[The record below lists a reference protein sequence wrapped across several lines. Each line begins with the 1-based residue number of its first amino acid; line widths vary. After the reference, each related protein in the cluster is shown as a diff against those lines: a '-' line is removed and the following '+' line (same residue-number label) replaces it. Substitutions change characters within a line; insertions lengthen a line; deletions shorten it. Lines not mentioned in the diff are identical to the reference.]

1 MTKHNHVSR
10 RSFLT
15 ASAGVLSAGALAST
29 SPQPAEGHSAPD
41 DGVSSSGAR
50 KGNLIAVSSYSFWHF
65 SSTPMPIDKC
75 IDMAAEMGFD
85 AFEVLER
92 QLTSKDDAYLMSLKR
107 QAFIAGMSLCSL
119 STHQGFLRPDP
130 EFRQKNIDITID
142 SIELAYKLGIPII
155 RVNTGS
161 WGTSKNFDDL
171 MANRGIEPPI
181 EGYTDEDAFPWVVE
195 AFEKI
200 LPTAEKCGV
209 LLGLEN
215 HWGLG
220 RTPEGLMRIV
230 DEIDSPW
237 LQVTLDTGNFLED
250 PHEKLEQIMRKTVF
264 VQAKTYF
271 GGGSWYTLDIDYE
284 RIGEMLRRHNYRGF
298 VSLEFEG
305 KEAPATAVPKSLAL
319 LRKACRF

>member
-1 MTKHNHVSR
+1 
-10 RSFLT
+10 
-15 ASAGVLSAGALAST
+15 
-29 SPQPAEGHSAPD
+29 
-41 DGVSSSGAR
+41 
-50 KGNLIAVSSYSFWHF
+50 
-65 SSTPMPIDKC
+65 MPIDKC

-92 QLTSKDDAYLMSLKR
+92 QLTSKDNAYLMGLKR
-107 QAFIAGMSLCSL
+107 QAFTAGMSLCSL

-130 EFRQKNIDITID
+130 EFRRKNIDLTID

-161 WGTSKNFDDL
+161 WGTSKNFDEL

-181 EGYTDEDAFPWVVE
+181 EGYTDEDAYPWVVE

-250 PHEKLEQIMRKTVF
+250 PYEKLEQIMRKTVF
-264 VQAKTYF
+264 VQTKTYF
-271 GGGSWYTLDIDYE
+271 GGGNWYTLDLDYE
-284 RIGEMLRRHNYRGF
+284 RIGAMLRRHNYRGF

-319 LRKACRF
+319 LRKACWF

>member
-1 MTKHNHVSR
+1 MTPKNQVSR

-15 ASAGVLSAGALAST
+15 ASVGVLGGASLAAVSQSAKADAT
-29 SPQPAEGHSAPD
+29 SNTD
-41 DGVSSSGAR
+41 NLSSGAR

-65 SSTPMPIDKC
+65 SSTPMPVDKC

-130 EFRQKNIDITID
+130 EFRRKNIDITID

-161 WGTSKNFDDL
+161 WGTSKNFDEL

-181 EGYTDEDAFPWVVE
+181 EGFTDEDAYPWVVE

-230 DEIDSPW
+230 NEIDSPW

-250 PHEKLEQIMRKTVF
+250 PYEKLEQIMPKTVF

-271 GGGSWYTLDIDYE
+271 GGGNWYTLNLDYE
-284 RIGEMLRRHNYRGF
+284 QIGEMLRRHNYRGF

-305 KEAPATAVPKSLAL
+305 QEAPATAIPKSLAQ
-319 LRKACRF
+319 LRKACWF

>member
-1 MTKHNHVSR
+1 MTQKNHVSR

-15 ASAGVLSAGALAST
+15 ASAGVLGGASLASVSELTKADIT
-29 SPQPAEGHSAPD
+29 SDNTETL
-41 DGVSSSGAR
+41 SSGAR
-50 KGNLIAVSSYSFWHF
+50 KGNLIAVSSYSYWHF
-65 SSTPMPIDKC
+65 SSTPAPIDKC

-92 QLTSKDDAYLMSLKR
+92 QLTSKDNAYLMGLKR
-107 QAFIAGMSLCSL
+107 QAFAAGMSLCSL

-130 EFRQKNIDITID
+130 EVRQRNVEITID

-171 MANRGIEPPI
+171 MAHRGIEPPI

-230 DEIDSPW
+230 NEIDSPW

-250 PHEKLEQIMRKTVF
+250 PYEKLEQIMPKTVF

-271 GGGSWYTLDIDYE
+271 GGGNWYTLDLDYE

-298 VSLEFEG
+298 VSIEFEG
-305 KEAPATAVPKSLAL
+305 KEPPATAVPKSLAL

>member
-1 MTKHNHVSR
+1 MTKKNQVSR
-10 RSFLT
+10 RSFFI
-15 ASAGVLSAGALAST
+15 ASAGVLGGGTLAAVSPSAKADAT
-29 SPQPAEGHSAPD
+29 SSADNLSP
-41 DGVSSSGAR
+41 GAR

-92 QLTSKDDAYLMSLKR
+92 QLTSKDNAYLMSLKR

-130 EFRQKNIDITID
+130 EFRQKNIDITIE

-161 WGTSKNFDDL
+161 WGTSKNFDEL

-181 EGYTDEDAFPWVVE
+181 EGFTDEDAYPWVVE

-230 DEIDSPW
+230 NKIDSPW

-250 PHEKLEQIMRKTVF
+250 PYKKLEQIMPKTIF

-271 GGGSWYTLDIDYE
+271 GGGNWYTLDLDYE
-284 RIGEMLRRHNYRGF
+284 QIGEMLRRHNYRGF

-305 KEAPATAVPKSLAL
+305 QEAPATAVPKSLAL
-319 LRKACRF
+319 LRKACWF